1 MKTLLS
7 LTLLMLTLSPLAEAQ
22 FAVPAIKYNLQHGQ
36 EWQNFTFTADAPIAS
51 AKPNCDCTTTEI
63 SGNIL
68 VAKVNVKD
76 FTEDTERTI
85 SVKMKDGRK
94 CTVWVCFGVPKA
106 INFSATTLAWER
118 GAAATPQVFSVSIPK
133 DSPISKLEEVGISGS
148 DFDMVTQANHK
159 AKTYEIT
166 VTPLSTA
173 KKVMNRLVIKTQS
186 SDERSK
192 QYILYLRV
200 K

>member
-1 MKTLLS
+1 MTRLKLIVLFLLAFC
-7 LTLLMLTLSPLAEAQ
+7 PLAQAQ
-22 FAVPAIKYNLQHGQ
+22 FATPAIKYNLKHGQ
-36 EWQNFTFTADAPIAS
+36 EWQNFTFIADAPISS
-51 AKPNCDCTTTEI
+51 AKPNCDCTTAEI
-63 SGNIL
+63 DGNVL

-85 SVKMKDGRK
+85 SVRMKDGRK
-94 CTVWVCFGVPKA
+94 CTVWLYFGVPKA

-118 GAAATPQVFSVSIPK
+118 GAAATPQSFHVSVPK
-133 DSPISKLEEVGISGS
+133 GSPITKIAEVGISGS
-148 DFDMVTQANHK
+148 DFDMATVANHK
-159 AKTYEIT
+159 KKTYDIT
-166 VTPLSTA
+166 ITPLSTA